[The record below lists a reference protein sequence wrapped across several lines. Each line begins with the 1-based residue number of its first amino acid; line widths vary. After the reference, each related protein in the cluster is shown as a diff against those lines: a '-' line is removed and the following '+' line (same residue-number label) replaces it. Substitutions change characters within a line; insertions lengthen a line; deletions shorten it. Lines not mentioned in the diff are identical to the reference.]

1 MEYLSLF
8 LSLAWRNI
16 WRNRRRTLITF
27 VAIGVGVWSM
37 IVLAALMDAW
47 AMSVFNASTNT
58 LTGHGQI
65 HASDYLDD
73 PTVDHRFVLSDGP
86 LTTLLESANVKAW
99 ASRVRVPAIIQTE
112 RENSPVELVGINPQ
126 RERDLSFIGDAVH
139 EGRYLK
145 NNQDPGILLGRKLAR
160 RLHTSVNKRVVIMS
174 QSSTG
179 GIAERGFRVVGIF
192 DAEQE
197 ETETAFAFVSLKQA
211 QNMLAIGSDIS
222 EIAFLVHDLDSL
234 PMFIQQL
241 RNAAPELDI
250 QPWYALEPFTDAIL
264 KISDG
269 TIALWTV
276 VMFVLVAFGLV
287 NTLLMAVFERTR
299 EFGLLQA
306 LGLRPRLIIIVVL
319 LESLLLIG
327 VGVLAGLL
335 SGALTVLAFHN
346 GLDLGVLA
354 KGATLFGAGR
364 VLYPQLHTN
373 QVIFIGLFVWIA
385 GIFTSI
391 YPAWRAVR
399 ESPVEAISKSY

>member
-1 MEYLSLF
+1 MEFFSLF

-73 PTVDHRFVLSDGP
+73 PTVDHRFVLSKGP
-86 LTTLLESANVKAW
+86 LTTLLESEHVKAW

-145 NNQDPGILLGRKLAR
+145 DNQDPGILLGRKLAR

-197 ETETAFAFVSLKQA
+197 ETETAYAFIALKQA
-211 QNMLAIGSDIS
+211 QDMLAIGGDIS
-222 EIAFLVHDLDSL
+222 EIAFIVNDLNSL
-234 PMFIQQL
+234 PEFIQQL
-241 RNAAPELDI
+241 RNAAPDLDV

-306 LGLRPRLIIIVVL
+306 LGLSPRLIIVVVL

-327 VGVLAGLL
+327 VGVVAGLL
-335 SGALTVLAFHN
+335 TGIFTVLAFHN

-354 KGATLFGAGR
+354 KGATMFGAGR
-364 VLYPQLHTN
+364 VLYPQLHTE
-373 QVIFIGLFVWIA
+373 QVIYIGLFVWIA
-385 GIFTSI
+385 GIVTSI

>member
-1 MEYLSLF
+1 L
-8 LSLAWRNI
+8 
-16 WRNRRRTLITF
+16 
-27 VAIGVGVWSM
+27 
-37 IVLAALMDAW
+37 
-47 AMSVFNASTNT
+47 
-58 LTGHGQI
+58 
-65 HASDYLDD
+65 
-73 PTVDHRFVLSDGP
+73 PDGP
-86 LTTLLESANVKAW
+86 LTALLESAQVKAW
-99 ASRVRVPAIIQTE
+99 STRVRVPAIIQTE

-126 RERDLSFIGDAVH
+126 RERDLSFIGDTIH

-145 NNQDPGILLGRKLAR
+145 DNQDPGILLGRKLAR

-174 QSSTG
+174 QSSIG

-197 ETETAFAFVSLKQA
+197 ETETAYVFISLKQA
-211 QNMLAIGSDIS
+211 QDMLGIGDDIS
-222 EIAFLVHDLDSL
+222 EIAFVVHHLESL
-234 PMFIQQL
+234 PLFIQQL
-241 RNAAPELDI
+241 RDAAPELDI

-306 LGLRPRLIIIVVL
+306 LGLRPRLIIIVVM

-327 VGVLAGLL
+327 LGVVAGLL
-335 SGALTVLAFHN
+335 SGVFTVLAFHN

-364 VLYPQLHTN
+364 VLYPQLHMEQT
-373 QVIFIGLFVWIA
+373 VYIGLFVWGA
-385 GIFTSI
+385 GILTSI

-399 ESPVEAISKSY
+399 ESPVEALGKSY